1 MTGWQAA
8 AWVLTVCTDLRLS
21 QTKTLAD
28 LVAAA
33 LGVGRV
39 TLAAIGRKVLGGQ
52 AAKHKIK
59 RTWRFCANRD
69 VTVSDAMQGPIAR
82 LCKKRK
88 KPLLVAMDWVEVRT
102 FHTLVL
108 SAVKAGRSIPLL
120 WASYPEWEVF
130 KSQNNLEEGLLRL
143 FRTLVPDSVTV
154 VLLADRGFGRTE
166 MARLCQHDLK
176 FRYLIRIKSDVTITH
191 PSYRGLL
198 HDYPVKKGMR
208 RLLKG
213 VRYRKHDPVTL
224 NLVIR
229 WKTGLSAR
237 HDEPWFLFTDLEETA
252 VQLTELYRRRM
263 TIEELF
269 RDEKNRRNG
278 LALRNTQITKADR
291 FDRLLLILALAYWL
305 LTGVGLVARQRYR
318 PGQWCSSNDPG
329 QCSDF
334 TIGRIMLDQ
343 MKVTAQQ
350 AITVLLQATE
360 DAVAD
365 LKSAEKP
372 PPKLGT
378 T

>member
-1 MTGWQAA
+1 MTGLQAA
-8 AWVLTVCTDLRLS
+8 SWVLTVCTTLRLS
-21 QTKTLAD
+21 QAKTLAD

-33 LGVGRV
+33 LAVSRV
-39 TLAAIGRKVLGGQ
+39 TLAAIGRQVLGAQ

-59 RTWRFCANRD
+59 RTWRFTANQGIS
-69 VTVSDAMQGPIAR
+69 VCDAMQGPIAR

-88 KPLLVAMDWVEVRT
+88 KPLLVAMDWVEVKS

-108 SAVKAGRSIPLL
+108 AAVKKGRSIPLL
-120 WASYPEWEVF
+120 WASYPEWVLY

-143 FRTLVPDSVTV
+143 LRTLVPDHVTV
-154 VLLADRGFGRTE
+154 VLLADRGFGRTA
-166 MARLCQHDLK
+166 MARLCRHLK
-176 FRYLIRIKSDVTITH
+176 FRYLIRIKSDVTIAH

-208 RLLKG
+208 RLLKA
-213 VRYRKHDPVTL
+213 VRYRKNDPETL

-229 WKTGLSAR
+229 WKTDLPAK
-237 HDEPWFLFTDLEETA
+237 HDEPWFLMTDLEETA
-252 VQLTELYRRRM
+252 VKLTDHYRQRM

-305 LTGVGLVARQRYR
+305 LTGIGLVARQRYR
-318 PGQWCSSNDPG
+318 PGQWCSSNDPR

-343 MKVTAQQ
+343 MKATAQQ
-350 AITVLLQATE
+350 VIDLLFQATE

-365 LKSAEKP
+365 LKTTEKP
-372 PPKLGT
+372 PPKVGT

>member
-1 MTGWQAA
+1 MTGLQAA

-28 LVAAA
+28 LVAAS
-33 LGVGRV
+33 LCVGRV
-39 TLAAIGRKVLGGQ
+39 TLAAIGRKVLGAP

-59 RTWRFCANRD
+59 RTWRFCANRA

-88 KPLLVAMDWVEVRT
+88 KPLLVAMDWVEVRA

-108 SAVKAGRSIPLL
+108 AAVKKGRSIPLL

-143 FRTLVPDSVTV
+143 FHTLVPDHVTV

-166 MARLCQHDLK
+166 MARLCEHLN
-176 FRYLIRIKSDVTITH
+176 FRYLIRIKSDVTIAH

-213 VRYRKHDPVTL
+213 VRYRKNDPVTL

-229 WKTGLSAR
+229 WKPGLPAKR
-237 HDEPWFLFTDLEETA
+237 DEPWFLFTDLEETA
-252 VQLTELYRRRM
+252 VRLTERYRQRM

-269 RDEKNRRNG
+269 RDEKNHRNG
-278 LALRNTQITKADR
+278 LALRHTQITKADR

-305 LTGVGLVARQRYR
+305 LVGIGLVARRRYR

-343 MKVTAQQ
+343 TKLTAQQ
-350 AITVLLQATE
+350 ALEAVFQATE
-360 DAVAD
+360 EAVAD
-365 LKSAEKP
+365 LKKTEKL

>member
-1 MTGWQAA
+1 MTGSEAA
-8 AWVLTVCTDLRLS
+8 SWVLTVCTALRLS

-33 LGVGRV
+33 LCVGRV
-39 TLAAIGRKVLGGQ
+39 SLAAIGRKLVGDN

-59 RTWRFCANRD
+59 RTWRFCANRG

-82 LCKKRK
+82 LCKRRK
-88 KPLLVAMDWVEVRT
+88 KPLLVAMDWVEVRN

-108 SAVKAGRSIPLL
+108 AAVKKGRSIPLL
-120 WASYPEWEVF
+120 WASYPEWALS

-143 FRTLVPDSVTV
+143 FRTLVPDHLTV
-154 VLLADRGFGRTE
+154 VLLADRGFGRAE
-166 MARLCQHDLK
+166 MARLCWQLK
-176 FRYLIRIKSDVTITH
+176 FRYLIRIKSDVRIVH
-191 PSYRGLL
+191 PSYQGLL
-198 HDYPVKKGMR
+198 HDYPVKKGIR

-213 VRYRKHDPVTL
+213 VRYRSTDPVTL
-224 NLVIR
+224 NVVIR
-229 WKTGLSAR
+229 WKTGLPKK
-237 HDEPWFLFTDLEETA
+237 HDEPWFLITDLEETA
-252 VQLTELYRRRM
+252 VKLTERYRKRM

-305 LTGVGLVARQRYR
+305 LVGIGLVARQCYR

-334 TIGRIMLDQ
+334 TIGRIMLEQ
-343 MKVTAQQ
+343 MRVSAQQ
-350 AITVLLQATE
+350 AVEVVVQATE
-360 DAVAD
+360 DAVTD
-365 LKSAEKP
+365 MKPKEKP

>member
-1 MTGWQAA
+1 MTGPEAA
-8 AWVLTVCTDLRLS
+8 SWVLTVCATLRLS
-21 QTKTLAD
+21 QAKALAD

-33 LGVGRV
+33 LSVGRV
-39 TLAAIGRKVLGGQ
+39 SLAALGRKLTGEH

-59 RTWRFCANRD
+59 RTWRFCANRG
-69 VTVSDAMQGPIAR
+69 VSVPDAMQGPIAR

-88 KPLLVAMDWVEVRT
+88 KPLQVALDWVEVRN

-108 SAVKAGRSIPLL
+108 AAVKKGRAIPLL
-120 WASYPEWEVF
+120 WSSYPEWVLY

-143 FRTLVPDSVTV
+143 FRTLVPDRVTV
-154 VLLADRGFGRTE
+154 VLLADRGFGRAE
-166 MARLCQHDLK
+166 MARLCQQLQ
-176 FRYLIRIKSDVTITH
+176 FRHLIRIKSDVRIDH

-198 HDYPVKKGMR
+198 YDYPVRKGMR
-208 RLLKG
+208 RLLKQ
-213 VRYRKHDPVTL
+213 VRYRGTDPVTL

-229 WKTGLSAR
+229 WKTGLPQK
-237 HDEPWFLFTDLEETA
+237 HDEPWFLVTDLEETA
-252 VQLTELYRRRM
+252 VKLTERYRKRM

-278 LALRNTQITKADR
+278 LALRNTQITRADR

-305 LTGVGLVARQRYR
+305 LVGIGLAARQRYR

-334 TIGRIMLDQ
+334 TIGRIMLEQ
-343 MKVTAQQ
+343 MRLPAEKAVE
-350 AITVLLQATE
+350 VLFQATE
-360 DAVAD
+360 DAVAEI
-365 LKSAEKP
+365 KPNEKP

>member
-1 MTGWQAA
+1 MTGRQAA
-8 AWVLTVCTDLRLS
+8 SWVLTVCTTLRLS

-28 LVAAA
+28 LVGAALRVGRVSLAA
-33 LGVGRV
+33 LGRQ
-39 TLAAIGRKVLGGQ
+39 LIGEH

-59 RTWRFCANRD
+59 RTWRFCANRG
-69 VTVSDAMQGPIAR
+69 VTVADAMQGPIAR

-88 KPLLVAMDWVEVRT
+88 KPLLVALDWVEVRA

-108 SAVKAGRSIPLL
+108 AAVKKGRSIPVL
-120 WASYPEWEVF
+120 WASYPEWVLF

-143 FRTLVPDSVTV
+143 FRTLVPDAVTV
-154 VLLADRGFGRTE
+154 VVLADRGFGRTE
-166 MARLCQHDLK
+166 MARLCQQLK
-176 FRYLIRIKSDVTITH
+176 FRYLIRIKSDVTIAH
-191 PSYRGLL
+191 PRYRGLL

-229 WKTGLSAR
+229 WKPDLPKK
-237 HDEPWFLFTDLEETA
+237 HDEPWFLMTDLEETA
-252 VQLTELYRRRM
+252 VKLTDLYRRRM

-269 RDEKNRRNG
+269 RDEKSRRNG
-278 LALRNTQITKADR
+278 LALRNTQVTKADR

-305 LTGVGLVARQRYR
+305 LTGIGLVARQRYR

-334 TIGRIMLDQ
+334 TIGRIMCEQ
-343 MKVTAQQ
+343 MRLPAPQ
-350 AITVLLQATE
+350 AIAAILEALE
-360 DAVAD
+360 DAAPD
-365 LKSAEKP
+365 LKTTEEPPEKV
-372 PPKLGT
+372 GT